1 MNLFKH
7 FLQQSAQY
15 FLFFLLI
22 ANVQAET
29 FRVGIFSTGDQ
40 PFSFPQ
46 GSPQPGIYPD
56 LIQAIG
62 RISGDQIELVY
73 VPAARL
79 LRMFELGELD
89 IEIGANPAWRQDS
102 PIQSVYTDSYAI
114 AREILCFRPGEFR
127 AGDKGEDFPNIE
139 IGVQTGYFYP
149 RFEAAFKSGLVARRD
164 TYNAE
169 QLLRMLHARRFS
181 AIIISKYAADYY
193 RKANPAQYAC
203 EQGAVTDQ
211 AGEMLR
217 LPATK
222 ASALPRLNA
231 AIAKLKS
238 SGELKAIYEKYR

>member
-1 MNLFKH
+1 MKSLKLSLQKLRRYLVI
-7 FLQQSAQY
+7 FLIIGNA
-15 FLFFLLI
+15 
-22 ANVQAET
+22 QAET

-46 GSPQPGIYPD
+46 GSTQLGIYPD

-79 LRMFELGELD
+79 LRMFEVGDLD
-89 IEIGANPAWRQDS
+89 IEIGANPAWRKDS
-102 PIQSVYTDSYAI
+102 PIKSVYTNSYAI
-114 AREILCFRPGEFR
+114 ASEILCFRKGELQV
-127 AGDKGEDFPNIE
+127 GDKGEDFPNTE

-149 RFEAAFKSGLVARRD
+149 RFEAAFKSGLVRRHD

-169 QLLRMLHARRFS
+169 QLLRMLRAKRFN

-193 RKANPAQYAC
+193 NKANPGEYAC
-203 EQGAVTDQ
+203 DQGAVTDQ
-211 AGEMLR
+211 AGKMLR

-222 ASALPRLNA
+222 ASALLRLNA
-231 AIAKLKS
+231 AIAQLKR